1 MKRLKRGLCVL
12 FTLLLVLNCLTGC
25 SSLTKKNSTQA
36 ANEVLTLRPYD
47 TSKQVITISVTD
59 GINYDRLYETLSKQ
73 FPEVSFVLRPGSEA
87 EPKIRNNMDDIYFVI
102 DTSFVADVESN
113 LLDLSAFECA
123 GNYYSTSLQSC
134 ASLNDGK
141 QYLLPLP
148 GVITGIAYN
157 KTLFAE
163 NGWQVPHSK
172 SEFFELCHTIQA
184 SGVVERAF
192 QPSIK
197 YADGVLNIAEM
208 FNESNLFSTLKY
220 YQWFEDFASTD
231 DTSSA
236 FVLKPIIKC
245 FQELLD
251 EGIITL
257 ADFEMKPG
265 DRSKMMYNER
275 SAAMTIETQLV
286 TKYALDQKSTDEFG
300 LFPFYSGDSS
310 QDGFVKC
317 DPIAYVCASSKLGEA
332 GNEAKLKTVQQIL
345 DFFSTEAGMACFV
358 EEGGFVASQLKDV
371 KVKFPTSSIYT
382 DVQEAIDAGRMV
394 KLSPIM
400 KRSMGQG
407 KMVLN
412 EVINSVFD
420 TSRHSTTITGDETL
434 ATFEQAVEYM
444 DTYNRHL
451 KNKSPREVETIYATA
466 TKPFTVLE
474 TSEYMAQM
482 FMEQSGAELSL
493 FLCNSR
499 NRGNSMAFYQG
510 DQVKTTAD
518 SIQPYDVVASLD
530 FTKRSTPVDENDF
543 KMATVKMTG
552 SQILQAL
559 EDSPCDNEGWF
570 QSFYVGAGLKIEF
583 APWAQKGSRYVKVA
597 LADESSLEPD
607 HLYTVAIWNN
617 TVKQEY
623 ITEYVKIHEEQFA
636 DLLRTQLM
644 KDKEI
649 SPVEDGRFTL
659 NWNIVAEEAE
669 NTDAKNEE

>member
-1 MKRLKRGLCVL
+1 MKGLKRGSCVL
-12 FTLLLVLNCLTGC
+12 FTLLLALSCFTGC
-25 SSLTKKNSTQA
+25 TSLTKKNAAQA
-36 ANEVLTLRPYD
+36 VNEVLTLRPYD

-59 GINYDRLYETLSKQ
+59 GINYDSLYATLSEQ
-73 FPEVSFVLRPGSEA
+73 FPEISFVLRPGSQTEA
-87 EPKIRNNMDDIYFVI
+87 KIRSNTDDIYLVI
-102 DTSFVADVESN
+102 DASLVADVERN

-123 GNYYSTSLQSC
+123 GKYYSTSLQSC
-134 ASLNDGK
+134 SSINDGK

-148 GVITGIAYN
+148 GVITGIVYN

-184 SGVVERAF
+184 SGIVERAF

-197 YADGVLNIAEM
+197 YSDGVINIAEM
-208 FNESNLFSTLKY
+208 FNESNLFSTLEY

-236 FVLKPIIKC
+236 FVLKPIIEC

-251 EGIITL
+251 EEIITL

-265 DRSKMMYNER
+265 ERSKMMYKER

-286 TKYALDQKSTDEFG
+286 TKYALDQESTDEFG
-300 LFPFYSGDSS
+300 LFPFYSGDSA

-317 DPIAYVCASSKLGEA
+317 DPIAYVCISSKLGEA

-358 EEGGFVASQLKDV
+358 EEGGFAASQLKDV
-371 KVKFPTSSIYT
+371 KVKFPTSSIYA

-394 KLSPIM
+394 QLSPIM

-407 KMVLN
+407 KTVLN

-420 TSRHSTTITGDETL
+420 TARHSTTITGDETL
-434 ATFEQAVEYM
+434 ATFEQAVAYA
-444 DTYNRHL
+444 DTYNRNL
-451 KNKSPREVETIYATA
+451 KSKSPREVETIYATV
-466 TKPFTVLE
+466 TEPFTVLE

-482 FMEQSGAELSL
+482 LMEQSGAELSL

-499 NRGNSMAFYQG
+499 YRGNTIAFYQG

-518 SIQPYDVVASLD
+518 SIQPYDVVASFD
-530 FTKRSTPVDENDF
+530 FTRGGTPTDENDF

-559 EDSPCDNEGWF
+559 EDSPYDNEGWF
-570 QSFYVGAGLKIEF
+570 QAFYVGAGLKIEF
-583 APWAQKGSRYVKVA
+583 APWAQKGSRYINVA
-597 LADESSLEPD
+597 LADGSPLEPD
-607 HLYTVAIWNN
+607 RLYTVAIWNN

-623 ITEYVKIHEEQFA
+623 ITEYVKIHEGQFA
-636 DLLRTQLM
+636 DLLRTQMM
-644 KDKEI
+644 KDKVI

-659 NWNIVAEEAE
+659 NWNIVATEAE
-669 NTDAKNEE
+669 NTAVKNEK